1 MRRLVIVAIVG
12 GLGGLAVLLA
22 VLVLSGFADV
32 PCQDGSWD
40 AAKKTCIPD

>member
-1 MRRLVIVAIVG
+1 MRRLVIVAIVAG
-12 GLGGLAVLLA
+12 SGCLAALLA

>member
-1 MRRLVIVAIVG
+1 VRRLVIVAIVA

-32 PCQDGSWD
+32 PCQDGRWE

>member
-1 MRRLVIVAIVG
+1 MRRLVIVAIVA

-32 PCQDGSWD
+32 PCQDGRWE